1 MLDLGTGSGAII
13 VSVLAEREDARG
25 VAVDVS
31 ESALSVAVQNAA
43 THGVSDRV
51 SFMAGSWFDPVE
63 NRFDLILSN
72 PPYITAEAMAGLES
86 EVADYDPVLAL
97 SGGADGLVA
106 YREIVAQAGGYLVA
120 DGLLMVEI
128 GFDQGAAVR
137 ELFEAAGFEDVAVV
151 QDLAGLDRV
160 VSGVH
165 VS

>member
-1 MLDLGTGSGAII
+1 
-13 VSVLAEREDARG
+13 

-31 ESALSVAVQNAA
+31 EAALSVAAQNAA

-51 SFMAGSWFDPVE
+51 RFAAGSWFGPVE
-63 NRFDLILSN
+63 GTFDQIVSN
-72 PPYITAEAMAGLES
+72 PPYITADAMAGLEA
-86 EVADYDPVLAL
+86 EVADYDPALAL

-120 DGLLMVEI
+120 GGRLMVEI

-137 ELFEAAGFEDVAVV
+137 GLFEAAGFGDVAVV

-160 VSGVH
+160 VSGVA
-165 VS
+165 